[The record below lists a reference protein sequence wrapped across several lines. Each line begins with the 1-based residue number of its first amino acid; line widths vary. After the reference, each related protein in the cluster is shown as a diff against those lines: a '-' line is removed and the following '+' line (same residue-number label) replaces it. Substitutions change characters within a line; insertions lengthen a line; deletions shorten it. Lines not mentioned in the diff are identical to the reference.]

1 MINNT
6 LLTNYAGSI
15 YLSEVASAIFS
26 YPEEINSG
34 HIEIQP
40 SDPLNLHS
48 ELEAV
53 RTLFKNA
60 IISTRNCRILLW
72 FPIQAHASI
81 ACEQLKISLP
91 TTTSRCVTIAE
102 YCLVPCQLK
111 RSASAA
117 DVEINIHNPTSTGQ
131 SLTGKF
137 QEISILAFS
146 CKIVDAHIS
155 ATYIQLFLYLQIT
168 L

>member
-40 SDPLNLHS
+40 FDPLNLHS

-91 TTTSRCVTIAE
+91 TSTSRCVTIAE

-117 DVEINIHNPTSTGQ
+117 NVEINIHHPTSTGQ

-137 QEISILAFS
+137 QEIQSLHLLAKPLIHILVRE
-146 CKIVDAHIS
+146 I
-155 ATYIQLFLYLQIT
+155 
-168 L
+168 